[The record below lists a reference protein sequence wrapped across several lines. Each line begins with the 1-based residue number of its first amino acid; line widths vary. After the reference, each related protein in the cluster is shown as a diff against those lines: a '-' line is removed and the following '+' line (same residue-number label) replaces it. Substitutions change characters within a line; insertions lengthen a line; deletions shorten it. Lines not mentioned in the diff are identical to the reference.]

1 MSADVL
7 TIGGMRNV
15 KPELAEAKGKRLII
29 SAESEEGVRMPTSV
43 MKQLASTD
51 QIYAEKKY
59 KAPLC
64 LHTVAHPTSYTRTTC
79 PGWVQRMRASGAGS
93 SSSRLRPRSKA
104 TVTSRTMP
112 TTFTSRQEA

>member
-64 LHTVAHPTSYTRTTC
+64 LHTVAHPHPIHEPPAQGGCNGCGHLAQAHRH
-79 PGWVQRMRASGAGS
+79 PV
-93 SSSRLRPRSKA
+93 
-104 TVTSRTMP
+104 
-112 TTFTSRQEA
+112 